1 MLVVSHS
8 PLKPITLMYINN
20 DLERIGI
27 RSEEVHSIF
36 DDETPWFI
44 HYGSIIIALAFAMA
58 LIAIVCFS
66 LYSE

>member
-1 MLVVSHS
+1 
-8 PLKPITLMYINN
+8 MYINN

-36 DDETPWFI
+36 DDKTPWFI
-44 HYGSIIIALAFAMA
+44 HYASMIIALAFAMA